1 MNKNSLKII
10 ALVAI
15 ICGST
20 AYYAIAQCNTFTKK
34 KCMPILKPF
43 IHNGQLNSVTLSPGE
58 SASLMLTFYID
69 TDYRLAVCGQE
80 ILGDV
85 YYKVMK
91 KDSTLVF
98 DSKTQKNPQF
108 WDFNV
113 KSTQQM
119 IVEVTAPDRK
129 MKGGE
134 SFEDMGCA
142 SVLVGFKKD

>member
-1 MNKNSLKII
+1 MKSQLKTFG
-10 ALVAI
+10 LVAA
-15 ICGST
+15 ICGLTS
-20 AYYAIAQCNTFTKK
+20 YYAIAQCNAFTKK
-34 KCMPILKPF
+34 KCLPILKPF

-80 ILGDV
+80 VLGEMS
-85 YYKVMK
+85 YKVMK

-98 DSKTQKNPQF
+98 DSKQHKNPQF
-108 WDFNV
+108 WDFKVN
-113 KSTQQM
+113 STQQM
-119 IVEVTAPDRK
+119 IVEVSAPDRN

-134 SFEDMGCA
+134 AFEDMGCA

>member
-1 MNKNSLKII
+1 MRSQIKTLG
-10 ALVAI
+10 LVAVLTAT
-15 ICGST
+15 T

-34 KCMPILKPF
+34 KCLPVLKPF

-80 ILGDV
+80 VLGDMT
-85 YYKVMK
+85 YKVMK

-98 DSKTQKNPQF
+98 DSQQHKNPGF
-108 WDFNV
+108 WDFKVN
-113 KSTQQM
+113 STQQM

-129 MKGGE
+129 AKGGE
-134 SFEDMGCA
+134 GVDDMGCA